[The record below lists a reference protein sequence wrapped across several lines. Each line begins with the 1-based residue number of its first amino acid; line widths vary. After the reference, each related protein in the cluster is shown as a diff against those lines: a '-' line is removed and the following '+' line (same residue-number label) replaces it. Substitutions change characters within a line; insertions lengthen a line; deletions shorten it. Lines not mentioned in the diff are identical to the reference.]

1 MTVPDQPVVLYDTTL
16 RDGTQ
21 GENIT
26 LSLADKLRVAR
37 MLDEFGMPFIEGG
50 WPGSNPKDIEF
61 FAAARSMRW
70 EHAKLAAFGSTRHR
84 ANKPGDDP
92 NLRELVAA
100 ETPVVTIFGKSWL
113 LHVVEVL
120 GATPAE
126 NLDMIADSVSF
137 VAERGREAIYDAEHF
152 FDGYKD
158 DRDYALSTLRAARQ
172 AGSRT
177 LVLCDTNG
185 GTMTDELVRI
195 VTDVKAS
202 IEADPEAPD
211 VTWGIHTHNDAE
223 LAVANSMAA
232 VAAGFRHVQA
242 TINGYGE
249 RCGNANMVSILANL
263 ALKTPHVLD
272 PADGG
277 SLVGLTEL
285 SRSVAEIANINPS
298 DYQPYVGR
306 SAFAHKGGV
315 HGAAVAKVERSY
327 QHVDPSVVGNVG
339 RLVVS
344 ELGGRANTSIRAQQ
358 LGHELEGVVDPRV
371 LSTLIKQLESE
382 GLAFEGAEASFEL
395 LIRRHASDYAAP
407 FKVLDYTCLVEQR
420 DGRELLAEAT
430 VKVQV
435 DGEILHTAADGNGPV
450 NALDA
455 ALRKALSAFYPN
467 IDDVHLV
474 DYKVRILDG
483 GAATAARTRVVI
495 DSADGART
503 WSTMGSD
510 TNIIA
515 ASAQALAD
523 SLEYAI
529 WKSGGELRRRDERH
543 FTTARPPED
552 DASRHGGR
560 TRVRPRRRRRATEVA
575 PMPTHATPPPRPRS
589 TSAGGRSHRAAT
601 PRAAAPC

>member
-1 MTVPDQPVVLYDTTL
+1 MTDRPVVLYDTTL

-26 LSLADKLRVAR
+26 LSLADKLRIAR
-37 MLDEFGMPFIEGG
+37 MLDEYGIPYVEGG

-61 FAAARSMRW
+61 FKAARGMTWRA
-70 EHAKLAAFGSTRHR
+70 AKLAAFGSTRHR
-84 ANKPGDDP
+84 ANRPEDDP

-113 LHVVEVL
+113 LHVTEVL
-120 GATPAE
+120 GATPQE
-126 NLDMIADSVSF
+126 NLDMITDSVRF
-137 VAERGREAIYDAEHF
+137 VVDRGRESVYDAEHF
-152 FDGYKD
+152 FDGYKS
-158 DRDYALSTLRAARQ
+158 DRDYALSTLRAARE

-185 GTMTDELVRI
+185 GTLTDELLAIVGDVR
-195 VTDVKAS
+195 TTL
-202 IEADPEAPD
+202 EADPGAPA
-211 VTWGIHTHNDAE
+211 VAWGIHTHNDAE

-232 VAAGFRHVQA
+232 VAAGVRHVQA

-263 ALKTPHVLD
+263 ALKTQHALV
-272 PADGG
+272 PAGGG
-277 SLVGLTEL
+277 SIEGLTEL
-285 SRSVAEIANINPS
+285 SRAVAEIANVNPN

-327 QHVDPSVVGNVG
+327 QHVDPVSVGNAG

-344 ELGGRANTSIRAQQ
+344 ELGGRANTRIRAEQ
-358 LGHELEGVVDPRV
+358 LGHQLEGVVDPKV
-371 LSTLIKQLESE
+371 LSDLIKRLENE

-395 LIRRHASDYAAP
+395 LIRRHQADYTPP

-420 DGRELLAEAT
+420 SGRELLAEAT
-430 VKVQV
+430 VKVEV
-435 DGEILHTAADGNGPV
+435 AGEVLHTAADGNGPV

-455 ALRKALSAFYPN
+455 ALRKALRAFYPQL
-467 IDDVHLV
+467 DAVHLY

-483 GAATAARTRVVI
+483 DSATAARTRVII
-495 DSADGART
+495 DSTDGSRE

-515 ASAQALAD
+515 ASANALAD

-529 WKSGGELRRRDERH
+529 WKTGAELRRRDERH
-543 FTTARPPED
+543 FTTAP
-552 DASRHGGR
+552 AGR
-560 TRVRPRRRRRATEVA
+560 
-575 PMPTHATPPPRPRS
+575 
-589 TSAGGRSHRAAT
+589 
-601 PRAAAPC
+601 

>member
-1 MTVPDQPVVLYDTTL
+1 MNDPDLATGPDAPVILYDTTL

-37 MLDEFGMPFIEGG
+37 MLDEYGFPFIEGG

-61 FAAARSMRW
+61 FAAARRQRW

-84 ANKPGDDP
+84 SNRPGDDP

-113 LHVVEVL
+113 LHVTEVL
-120 GATPAE
+120 GATPAQ
-126 NLDMIADSVSF
+126 NLDMIADSIGFIVDH
-137 VAERGREAIYDAEHF
+137 GREAVYDAEHF
-152 FDGYKD
+152 FDGYRA
-158 DRDYALSTLRAARQ
+158 DRDYALATLRAARE
-172 AGSRT
+172 AGARS

-185 GTMTDELVRI
+185 GTLTDELVRI
-195 VTDVKAS
+195 LGDVRTS
-202 IEADPEAPD
+202 LEADPGAPA

-223 LAVANSMAA
+223 LAVANSIAA
-232 VAAGFRHVQA
+232 VQAGVRHVQA

-263 ALKTPHVLD
+263 ALKTPNALS
-272 PADGG
+272 PAGG
-277 SLVGLTEL
+277 GDLAALTDL
-285 SRSVAEIANINPS
+285 SRSVAEIANVTPN

-327 QHVDPSVVGNVG
+327 QHVEPSAVGNAG

-344 ELGGRANTSIRAQQ
+344 ELGGRANTAIRARQ
-358 LGHELEGVVDPRV
+358 LGHELEGLVDARE
-371 LSTLIKQLESE
+371 LSKLIKRLENE

-395 LIRRHASDYAAP
+395 LIRRETPGYEAP
-407 FKVLDYTCLVEQR
+407 FRILDYTVLVEQR
-420 DGRELLAEAT
+420 EGRELLAEGT
-430 VKVQV
+430 VKVEV
-435 DGEILHTAADGNGPV
+435 AGEVLHTAADGNGPV
-450 NALDA
+450 NALDG
-455 ALRKALSAFYPN
+455 ALRKALRAFYPVL
-467 IDDVHLV
+467 DGVHLV

-483 GAATAARTRVVI
+483 TSATAARTRVII
-495 DSADGART
+495 DSQDGSRT

-529 WKSGGELRRRDERH
+529 WKSGTEVVRRDERH
-543 FTTARPPED
+543 FTTTNGHAAPAASPP
-552 DASRHGGR
+552 S
-560 TRVRPRRRRRATEVA
+560 
-575 PMPTHATPPPRPRS
+575 ATPGPEP
-589 TSAGGRSHRAAT
+589 
-601 PRAAAPC
+601 AAPGGSA

>member
-1 MTVPDQPVVLYDTTL
+1 MTDQPVILYDTTL

-37 MLDEFGMPFIEGG
+37 MLDEYGFPFIEGG

-61 FAAARSMRW
+61 FAAARKVRW

-100 ETPVVTIFGKSWL
+100 DTPVVTIFGKSWL
-113 LHVVEVL
+113 LHVTEVL

-126 NLDMIADSVSF
+126 NLDMIADSIGFIVDH
-137 VAERGREAIYDAEHF
+137 GREAVYDAEHF
-152 FDGYKD
+152 FDGYRA
-158 DRDYALSTLRAARQ
+158 DRDYALATLRAARG
-172 AGSRT
+172 AGSQT

-185 GTMTDELVRI
+185 GTLTDELVRI
-195 VTDVKAS
+195 LADVRGS
-202 IEADPEAPD
+202 LEGDPGAPA

-223 LAVANSMAA
+223 LAVANSIAA
-232 VAAGFRHVQA
+232 VQAGVRHVQA

-263 ALKTPHVLD
+263 ALKTPNQLRPV
-272 PADGG
+272 GG
-277 SLVGLTEL
+277 GDLAALTEL
-285 SRSVAEIANINPS
+285 SRSVAEIANVIPN

-315 HGAAVAKVERSY
+315 HGAAVAKVEHSY
-327 QHVDPSVVGNVG
+327 QHVDPAAVGNAG

-344 ELGGRANTSIRAQQ
+344 ELGGRANTEIRARQ
-358 LGHELEGVVDPRV
+358 LGHDLAGLVDPRE
-371 LSTLIKQLESE
+371 LSRIIKRLENE

-395 LIRRHASDYAAP
+395 LIRRQAKDYQPP
-407 FKVLDYTCLVEQR
+407 FRIVDYTCLVEQR
-420 DGRELLAEAT
+420 SGRELLAEAT
-430 VKVQV
+430 VKVEV
-435 DGEILHTAADGNGPV
+435 AGEVLHTAADGNGPV
-450 NALDA
+450 NALDG
-455 ALRKALSAFYPN
+455 ALRKALRAFYPVL
-467 IDDVHLV
+467 DRVHLV

-483 GAATAARTRVVI
+483 ATATAARTRVII
-495 DSADGART
+495 DSQDGSTT

-529 WKSGGELRRRDERH
+529 WKSGAQLRRRDERH
-543 FTTARPPED
+543 FTTSNGDGAPTE
-552 DASRHGGR
+552 ASGG
-560 TRVRPRRRRRATEVA
+560 TT
-575 PMPTHATPPPRPRS
+575 
-589 TSAGGRSHRAAT
+589 
-601 PRAAAPC
+601 

>member
-1 MTVPDQPVVLYDTTL
+1 MSGPSGAGTGDQPVILYDTTL

-26 LSLADKLRVAR
+26 LSLADKIRVAR

-61 FAAARSMRW
+61 FAAARTMTWQR
-70 EHAKLAAFGSTRHR
+70 AKLAAFGSTRHR
-84 ANKPGDDP
+84 ANKPEDDP
-92 NLRELVAA
+92 NLKELVAA

-113 LHVVEVL
+113 LHVIEVL

-126 NLDMIADSVSF
+126 NLDMIADSVGF
-137 VAERGREAIYDAEHF
+137 VVDRGREAVYDAEHF
-152 FDGYKD
+152 FDGYKA
-158 DRDYALSTLRAARQ
+158 DRDYALATLRAARQ
-172 AGSRT
+172 AGART

-185 GTMTDELVRI
+185 GTLTDELLTIIGDVRGSL
-195 VTDVKAS
+195 DG
-202 IEADPEAPD
+202 DRDAPG

-232 VAAGFRHVQA
+232 VSVGIRHVQA

-263 ALKTPHVLD
+263 ALKTPHALV
-272 PADGG
+272 PAGG
-277 SLVGLTEL
+277 GDLHGLTDL
-285 SRSVAEIANINPS
+285 SRSIAEIANVNPS
-298 DYQPYVGR
+298 DYQPFVGR

-327 QHVDPSVVGNVG
+327 QHIDPAAVGNAG

-358 LGHELEGVVDPRV
+358 LGHQLEGVVDARE
-371 LSTLIKQLESE
+371 LSKLIKQLESE

-395 LIRRHASDYAAP
+395 LIRRHATDYAAP
-407 FKVLDYTCLVEQR
+407 FRIVDYTCLVEQR
-420 DGRELLAEAT
+420 DGQELLAEAT
-430 VKVQV
+430 VKVEV
-435 DGEILHTAADGNGPV
+435 DGESLHTAADGNGPV

-455 ALRKALSAFYPN
+455 ALRKALRAFYPA

-483 GAATAARTRVVI
+483 DAATAARTRVII
-495 DSADGART
+495 DSADGSRT

-515 ASAQALAD
+515 ASASALAD

-529 WKSGGELRRRDERH
+529 WKSGAELRRRDERH
-543 FTTARPPED
+543 FTTERRSEP
-552 DASRHGGR
+552 R
-560 TRVRPRRRRRATEVA
+560 T
-575 PMPTHATPPPRPRS
+575 ATPSPS
-589 TSAGGRSHRAAT
+589 AT
-601 PRAAAPC
+601 PRR

>member
-1 MTVPDQPVVLYDTTL
+1 MSEQPVVVPVVVYDTTL

-26 LSLADKLRVAR
+26 LSLADKIRVAR
-37 MLDEFGMPFIEGG
+37 MLDEYGMPFIEGG

-61 FAAARSMRW
+61 FAAARTMTWQTAR
-70 EHAKLAAFGSTRHR
+70 LAAFGSTRHR

-113 LHVVEVL
+113 LHVTEVL
-120 GATPAE
+120 GATPQE
-126 NLDMIADSVSF
+126 NLDMIADSVGF
-137 VAERGREAIYDAEHF
+137 VVDRGRESIYDAEHF
-152 FDGYKD
+152 FDGYRA
-158 DRDYALSTLRAARQ
+158 DRDYALATLRAARQ
-172 AGSRT
+172 AGART

-185 GTMTDELVRI
+185 GTLSDELTTIIVDVRGAL
-195 VTDVKAS
+195 D
-202 IEADPEAPD
+202 ADPEALP
-211 VTWGIHTHNDAE
+211 VTWGIHAHNDSE

-232 VAAGFRHVQA
+232 VAAGVRHVQG

-249 RCGNANMVSILANL
+249 RAGNANIVSILANL
-263 ALKTPHVLD
+263 ALKTSHALVP
-272 PADGG
+272 PGG
-277 SLVGLTEL
+277 GRLEGLTEL
-285 SRSVAEIANINPS
+285 SRSVAEIANQTPN

-327 QHVDPSVVGNVG
+327 QHVEPGAVGNVG

-344 ELGGRANTSIRAQQ
+344 ELGGRANTSIRARQ
-358 LGHELEGVVDPRV
+358 LGLELDGVIDARE
-371 LSTLIKQLESE
+371 LSNLIKQLESD

-395 LIRRHASDYAAP
+395 LIRRQASDYAPP
-407 FKVLDYTCLVEQR
+407 FRVVDYTCLVEQR

-435 DGEILHTAADGNGPV
+435 DGETLHTAADGNGPV

-455 ALRKALSAFYPN
+455 ALRKALRAFYPA

-483 GAATAARTRVVI
+483 ATATAARTRVVI
-495 DSADGART
+495 DSQDGART

-515 ASAQALAD
+515 ASASALAD

-529 WKSGGELRRRDERH
+529 WKSGAELRRRDERH
-543 FTTARPPED
+543 FTTMPSDVPASAPSGRP
-552 DASRHGGR
+552 S
-560 TRVRPRRRRRATEVA
+560 
-575 PMPTHATPPPRPRS
+575 
-589 TSAGGRSHRAAT
+589 
-601 PRAAAPC
+601 